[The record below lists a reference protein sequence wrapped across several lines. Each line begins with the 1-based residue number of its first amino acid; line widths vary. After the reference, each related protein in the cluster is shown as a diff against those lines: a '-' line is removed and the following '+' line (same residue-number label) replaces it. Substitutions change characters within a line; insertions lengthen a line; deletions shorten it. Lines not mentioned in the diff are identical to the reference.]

1 MMNPSTRIS
10 RRKLLG
16 TAAAAGVQ
24 LSLNRSLTDA
34 AQRPGAGEFFDVAIV
49 GAGLAG
55 LTAARA
61 LTKSGINRIV
71 VLDARDRVGGRT
83 VNHDIGKGRVVE
95 GGGQWVGPTQTA
107 ILELCKELG
116 VETFK
121 TYLKGRLII
130 NDGGSRQEVPYGA
143 SGELT
148 TKLQKKIN
156 SLAAQVPLN
165 APWRAKNAAQWDAM
179 TLEDWMRHEAVKPED
194 RSSLNGSAALTL
206 GTTPRHLSFLYFLY
220 YVHSAGSLHDLE
232 SMEGGAQDSR
242 IKGGSQILS
251 LKMAKELGDKVRLG
265 EPVQRIRHSDKSVI
279 VETTKGSVEAAQV
292 VMALM
297 PGSCTRIRFEPEL
310 PEARRQL
317 QARWVQNDGGIKINV
332 VYDRPFWRE
341 RGLSGMSLS
350 EGGPVPFTIDNTPPE
365 GTPGVIMI
373 FADSEALAKAP
384 SQRKQQIIGGLV
396 GLFGKAAGRPVG
408 FYEMDWGAEKYTAG
422 CVSPLE
428 PGVLTKYGASLRP
441 RIGRI
446 HWAGTET
453 SEKWTGYM
461 DGAIRSGLVAAK
473 EVARELSVR

>member
-1 MMNPSTRIS
+1 MKSSTRIS

-24 LSLNRSLTDA
+24 LSLQRSVTEGSQLA
-34 AQRPGAGEFFDVAIV
+34 GAREFFDVAII

-55 LTAARA
+55 LTAARELKKA
-61 LTKSGINRIV
+61 GINRV
-71 VLDARDRVGGRT
+71 VVFDARDRVGGRT

-107 ILELCKELG
+107 ILNLCKELG
-116 VETFK
+116 VDTFK

-130 NDGGSRQEVPYGA
+130 NDSGSRLEVPYGA

-148 TKLQKKIN
+148 AKLQKKIDA
-156 SLAAQVPLN
+156 LAAQVPLN
-165 APWRAKNAAQWDAM
+165 APWQAKQAAQWDAM
-179 TLEDWMRHEAVKPED
+179 TLEDWMRQESVKPED
-194 RSSLNGSAALTL
+194 RSSLNGAAALTL

-251 LKMAKELGDKVRLG
+251 LKMAKELGDRVRLG
-265 EPVQRIRHSDKSVI
+265 EPVQRIRQNDKSVV
-279 VETTKGSVEAAQV
+279 VETAKGSVEAAQV
-292 VMALM
+292 VIALM

-317 QARWVQNDGGIKINV
+317 QARWVQHDGGIKFNV

-350 EGGPVPFTIDNTPPE
+350 DGGPVPFTIDNTPPE
-365 GTPGVIMI
+365 GTPGAIMI

-384 SQRKQQIIGGLV
+384 SQRKQQIVGGLV
-396 GLFGKAAGRPVG
+396 GLFGKAAARPVG

-428 PGVLTKYGASLRP
+428 PRVLTKYGASLRP

-453 SEKWTGYM
+453 SERWTGYM
-461 DGAIRSGLVAAK
+461 DGAIRSGLVAAR
-473 EVARELSVR
+473 EVARELRTR

>member
-1 MMNPSTRIS
+1 MHSSTRIS

-16 TAAAAGVQ
+16 TAAAAGVH
-24 LSLNRSLTDA
+24 LSLNRSVTHA
-34 AQRPGAGEFFDVAIV
+34 SQRPGAGEFFDVAIV

-71 VLDARDRVGGRT
+71 VFDARNRVGGRT

-107 ILELCKELG
+107 ILSLCKELG

-121 TYLKGRLII
+121 TYLKGRLIVI
-130 NDGGSRQEVPYGA
+130 DGGSRLEVPYGA

-148 TKLQKKIN
+148 TKLQKKID

-165 APWRAKNAAQWDAM
+165 APWRAKQAARWDAM
-179 TLEDWMRHEAVKPED
+179 TLEDWMRQEAVKPED

-251 LKMAKELGDKVRLG
+251 LKMAKALGDKVRLG
-265 EPVQRIRHSDKSVI
+265 EPVQRIRQNDKSVA

-297 PGSCTRIRFEPEL
+297 PGSCTRIRFAPEL

-317 QARWVQNDGGIKINV
+317 QTRWVQNDGGIKLNV
-332 VYDRPFWRE
+332 VYERPFWRD

-350 EGGPVPFTIDNTPPE
+350 DAGPVPFTIDNSPPE
-365 GTPGVIMI
+365 GTPGVIAI
-373 FADSEALAKAP
+373 FADSHQLAKGP
-384 SQRKQQIIGGLV
+384 SARKQQIVSGLV
-396 GLFGKAAGRPVG
+396 GLFGKAAATPVG
-408 FYEMDWGAEKYTAG
+408 FCEMDWGAEKYTAG

-428 PGVLTKYGASLRP
+428 PGVLTNYGASLRR

>member
-1 MMNPSTRIS
+1 MQTSMRIS

-24 LSLNRSLTDA
+24 LSLNRSVTVA
-34 AQRPGAGEFFDVAIV
+34 SQRPRAGEFFDVAII

-61 LTKSGINRIV
+61 LSKSGINRIV
-71 VLDARDRVGGRT
+71 VFDARDRVGGRT
-83 VNHDIGKGRVVE
+83 MNHDIGKGRVVE

-107 ILELCKELG
+107 ILSLCKELG

-121 TYLKGRLII
+121 TYLKGRLIVS
-130 NDGGSRQEVPYGA
+130 DGRSRLELPYGA

-148 TKLQKKIN
+148 TKLQKKIDA
-156 SLAAQVPLN
+156 LAAQVPLN
-165 APWRAKNAAQWDAM
+165 APWRAKQAARWDAM
-179 TLEDWMRHEAVKPED
+179 TLEDWMRDEGANPQD
-194 RSSLNGSAALTL
+194 RSSLNGAAALTL

-265 EPVQRIRHSDKSVI
+265 EPVMRIRQNDRSVV
-279 VETTKGSVEAAQV
+279 VETTKGSVEAAQI

-297 PGSCTRIRFEPEL
+297 PGSCSHIRFEPEL

-317 QARWVQNDGGIKINV
+317 QSRWVQNDGGIKINV
-332 VYDRPFWRE
+332 AYERPFWRE

-350 EGGPVPFTIDNTPPE
+350 EAGPVPFTVDNSPPE
-365 GTPGVIMI
+365 GTPGVIAI
-373 FADSEALAKAP
+373 FADSQKLAKAP
-384 SQRKQQIIGGLV
+384 SMRQRQIVKGLV
-396 GLFGKAAGRPVG
+396 ELFGKAAATPIG
-408 FYEMDWGAEKYTAG
+408 FYEMDWGAERYTAG

-441 RIGRI
+441 KIGRI

-461 DGAIRSGLVAAK
+461 DGAVRSGLLAAK
-473 EVARELSVR
+473 ELAVR

>member
-1 MMNPSTRIS
+1 MHPSKRIS

-16 TAAAAGVQ
+16 TAAAAGVH
-24 LSLNRSLTDA
+24 LSLNRSVTVGF
-34 AQRPGAGEFFDVAIV
+34 QRPGAGEFFDVAIV

-71 VLDARDRVGGRT
+71 VFDARDRVGGRT

-107 ILELCKELG
+107 ILSLCKELG

-121 TYLKGRLII
+121 TYLKGSLVYKA
-130 NDGGSRQEVPYGA
+130 GGIRVEVPYGA
-143 SGELT
+143 AGEAT
-148 TKLQKKIN
+148 TKLQKKIDA
-156 SLAAQVPLN
+156 LAAQVPLN
-165 APWRAKNAAQWDAM
+165 APWQAKKAVQWDAM
-179 TLEDWMRHEAVKPED
+179 TLEDWMRDEAVNAAD
-194 RSSLNGSAALTL
+194 RSTLSGAAALTL
-206 GTTPRHLSFLYFLY
+206 GTTPQRLSFLYFLY

-232 SMEGGAQDSR
+232 SMGGGAQDSR

-251 LKMAKELGDKVRLG
+251 LKMAKELADHVRLG
-265 EPVQRIRHSDKSVI
+265 EPVQRIRQNDKSVV
-279 VETTKGSVEAAQV
+279 VETTKGSIEAGQV

-317 QARWVQNDGGIKINV
+317 QARWIQNEGGVKINV
-332 VYDRPFWRE
+332 VYDRPFWRD

-350 EGGPVPFTIDNTPPE
+350 DAGPVPFTIDNTPPE
-365 GTPGVIMI
+365 GTPGVIML
-373 FADSEALAKAP
+373 FAESHELAKGSSA
-384 SQRKQQIIGGLV
+384 RKQQIVNGLV
-396 GLFGKAAGRPVG
+396 GLFGKAAATPVA
-408 FYEMDWGAEKYTAG
+408 FYEMDWSAERYTAG

-428 PGVLTKYGASLRP
+428 PGVLTKYGAALRP

-461 DGAIRSGLVAAK
+461 DGAIRSGLLAAK
-473 EVARELSVR
+473 EVAKELAVR